1 MRPLELTLEGF
12 TSFRNTATIDF
23 SKLEL
28 FAITG
33 PTGAGKLSL
42 LDGMTLA
49 LYGEVAR
56 GTKPKELLSQGATKL
71 QVSLRFQV
79 DKTEYQVSRTWS
91 YRAKS
96 SQTTFT
102 LHKRQNGEW
111 EPLGEQKEK
120 EITAKIEE
128 ILGMNFDT
136 FTKVILLPQGDFDK
150 FLKGKDSER
159 REILKKLAG
168 YTIFGEM
175 REKAERQANILKA
188 ECMAIESRLAGLEV
202 PATSELEEKRH
213 QHQALKQ
220 QIPILD
226 IAFEQARTALEAEQK
241 LFERINRLAIL
252 QQELLL
258 LNQQTPEIEK
268 LKQRL
273 EQAQIADRLQGIW
286 ELVQEARKQHEK
298 ARKAAEDA
306 RNNFNEAQEALLMQQ
321 ENLKQI
327 EAYQAEIEPQ
337 LKEREQA
344 LNAAKIYEEQRR
356 QVADEV
362 KRLERIVTEK
372 KEALAQK
379 EQDFK
384 KADAKLKKASD
395 AQAKVNQELSQY
407 SPGGIR
413 LEKLNQA
420 APLLI
425 RWEEIER
432 EAGSDRTNLETAIQ
446 QLQEAEQ
453 DFQGAVLSL
462 EQAEEALRQ
471 ASLALSKAETQN
483 ARIEQQNHA
492 IVLRRSLKPGDT
504 CSVCGGICPE
514 VQLLPPLADSLV
526 DIKPLHKHKD
536 EAERNRKKLQT
547 TKDKS
552 DATLENRKQEETKCR
567 QAVAERERHLAQ
579 VQQQISAVLQEDT
592 WDAVELKQ
600 EHQALQERD
609 AKYNQALN
617 KQQVALAEFEKT
629 ELALKLDQN
638 SFEEA
643 RSQHLEA
650 TKNVELKKSE
660 LQRTLDKLYG
670 LTGSK
675 PYDNLS
681 QELERDKQNLASRMN
696 EANQGYQAVRDKF
709 VQTQEANTKA
719 GKDLE
724 DATEVQK
731 QRNTDWLANL
741 QEVKF
746 TEELFL
752 KAKASPKE
760 QAKWQTQINDHRDRE
775 VDLKSRVTQE
785 IDEIGGRTTDQQ
797 TITER
802 QKAVRTTDERR
813 KQAQEEF
820 NNLSVWIVQAED
832 KHKEAKKLQDE
843 LSTKKKD
850 EETYRTLA
858 KDLQIDKFQAYILEH
873 FEQELVGQATL
884 LLRDLT
890 DSRYALRYDKKQ
902 YWVED
907 YWSGGE
913 PRRVETL
920 SGGETFAT
928 SLSLALALSEK
939 LSKGAK
945 LGSLFIDEG
954 FGTLDAETLESV
966 AQVLESLREQER
978 LVGVI
983 SHVPVLGERLGT
995 EIKVEKYPEGS
1006 KIKVEGLVSLADAK
1020 MG

>member
-12 TSFRNTATIDF
+12 TSFRNTAKIDF

-33 PTGAGKLSL
+33 PTGAGKSSL

-56 GTKPKELLSQGATKL
+56 RTKPKELLSQGATKL

-79 DKTEYQVSRTWS
+79 DQTEYQVSRIWV

-188 ECMAIESRLAGLEV
+188 ECMAIESRFAGLEV
-202 PATSELEEKRH
+202 PATDELEEKRH

-226 IAFEQARTALEAEQK
+226 AAFDQARTTLEAEQK
-241 LFERINRLAIL
+241 LFERINCLAGL
-252 QQELLL
+252 QQELAQ

-273 EQAQIADRLQGIW
+273 EQAQIVDRLQGIW

-306 RNNFNEAQEALLMQQ
+306 RKNFNEAQEALLMQQ
-321 ENLKQI
+321 DNLKQV
-327 EAYQAEIEPQ
+327 EAYQAEIKPQ

-379 EQDFK
+379 EQDVK

-395 AQAKVNQELSQY
+395 DQAKVNQELSQY

-413 LEKLNQA
+413 LEKLNKI

-425 RWEEIER
+425 QWEGIER

-446 QLQEAEQ
+446 QLQAAEQ

-462 EQAEEALRQ
+462 EQAEEASRQ
-471 ASLALSKAETQN
+471 ASFALSEAEAQN
-483 ARIEQQNHA
+483 ARIEQQNLA
-492 IVLRRSLKPGDT
+492 IVLRRSLKPGAT

-514 VQLLPPLADSLV
+514 VHLLPPLADVSLV
-526 DIKPLHKHKD
+526 DIKPLHKRKD
-536 EAERNRKKLQT
+536 EAEKNRKKLQT

-552 DATLENRKQEETKCR
+552 DATLENRKQEEAKCR
-567 QAVAERERHLAQ
+567 QAVAERERHLAEA
-579 VQQQISAVLQEDT
+579 QQQISAVLQEDT
-592 WDAVELKQ
+592 WEAAVLKQ
-600 EHQALQERD
+600 EHQALKERD

-617 KQQVALAEFEKT
+617 KQQVAVAEFEKT
-629 ELALKLDQN
+629 ELALKLAQN

-643 RSQHLEA
+643 RAQHQEA
-650 TKNVELKKSE
+650 TENVELKKSE

-675 PYDNLS
+675 SYDNLS
-681 QELERDKQNLASRMN
+681 QELERDKQNLASRIN

-724 DATEVQK
+724 DASEVHK

-741 QEVKF
+741 QKVKF

-752 KAKASPKE
+752 KAKALPKE
-760 QAKWQTQINDHRDRE
+760 QAKWQKQINDHRDRE
-775 VDLKSRVTQE
+775 VDLKSRATQE
-785 IDEIGGRTTDQQ
+785 IEEIGGRKTDQQ

-832 KHKEAKKLQDE
+832 KHKQAKELQEE

-850 EETYRTLA
+850 EETYRTLS

-873 FEQELVGQATL
+873 FEQELVAQATI

-890 DSRYALRYDKKQ
+890 DSRYALKYDKKQ

-907 YWSGGE
+907 NWSGGE

-966 AQVLESLREQER
+966 AQVLESLRQQER

-1006 KIKVEGLVSLADAK
+1006 KIKVEGLVS
-1020 MG
+1020 

>member
-12 TSFRNTATIDF
+12 TSFRNTAKIDF

-33 PTGAGKLSL
+33 PTGAGKSSL

-79 DKTEYQVSRTWS
+79 DQTEYQVSRIWV

-96 SQTTFT
+96 SQAIFT

-188 ECMAIESRLAGLEV
+188 ECMAIESRFAGLEV
-202 PATSELEEKRH
+202 PATGELEENRH

-226 IAFEQARTALEAEQK
+226 TAFEQARTTLEAEQK
-241 LFERINRLAIL
+241 LFERIKRLAII
-252 QQELLL
+252 QQELAQ

-273 EQAQIADRLQGIW
+273 EEAQIADRLQGKW

-298 ARKAAEDA
+298 ALKTAEDA
-306 RNNFNEAQEALLMQQ
+306 RKNFNEAQEALLIQQ
-321 ENLKQI
+321 ENHKEV

-372 KEALAQK
+372 KEALAEK
-379 EQDFK
+379 EQDVK

-395 AQAKVNQELSQY
+395 DQAKVNQELSQY

-413 LEKLNQA
+413 LEKLNQT

-425 RWEEIER
+425 QWEGIER

-446 QLQEAEQ
+446 QLQAAEQ

-462 EQAEEALRQ
+462 EQAEEAFRQ
-471 ASLALSKAETQN
+471 ASLALSQAEAHN
-483 ARIEQQNHA
+483 AMVKQENHA
-492 IVLRRSLKPGDT
+492 SALRDSLKPGDT

-514 VQLLPPLADSLV
+514 AHLLPPLANLSLV
-526 DIKPLHKHKD
+526 DIKPLHKRKD
-536 EAERNRKKLQT
+536 EAEKNRKKLQT

-552 DATLENRKQEETKCR
+552 DATLENRKQEEAKCR
-567 QAVAERERHLAQ
+567 QAVAERERHLAE

-592 WDAVELKQ
+592 WEAAVLKQ

-617 KQQVALAEFEKT
+617 KQQVAVAEFEKT
-629 ELALKLDQN
+629 ELALKLAQN

-643 RSQHLEA
+643 RSQHQEA

-670 LTGSK
+670 LTGNKS
-675 PYDNLS
+675 YDNLS
-681 QELERDKQNLASRMN
+681 QELERDKQNLASRIN

-709 VQTQEANTKA
+709 VQTKEALAKA

-724 DATEVQK
+724 NASEVQK
-731 QRNTDWLANL
+731 QRNTNWLANL

-746 TEELFL
+746 TEELLL
-752 KAKASPKE
+752 KAKALPKE
-760 QAKWQTQINDHRDRE
+760 QAKWQKQINDHRERE

-785 IDEIGGRTTDQQ
+785 IEEIGGRKTDQQ

-802 QKAVRTTDERR
+802 QEAVRTTGERR

-820 NNLSVWIVQAED
+820 HNLSVWIVQAED
-832 KHKEAKKLQDE
+832 KYKQAKELQEE

-850 EETYRTLA
+850 EETYRTLS

-873 FEQELVGQATL
+873 FEQELVAQATI

-890 DSRYALRYDKKQ
+890 DSRYALKYDKKQ

-1006 KIKVEGLVSLADAK
+1006 KIKVEGLVS
-1020 MG
+1020 

>member
-1 MRPLELTLEGF
+1 M
-12 TSFRNTATIDF
+12 
-23 SKLEL
+23 K
-28 FAITG
+28 
-33 PTGAGKLSL
+33 
-42 LDGMTLA
+42 
-49 LYGEVAR
+49 
-56 GTKPKELLSQGATKL
+56 
-71 QVSLRFQV
+71 
-79 DKTEYQVSRTWS
+79 
-91 YRAKS
+91 
-96 SQTTFT
+96 
-102 LHKRQNGEW
+102 
-111 EPLGEQKEK
+111 
-120 EITAKIEE
+120 
-128 ILGMNFDT
+128 FDT
-136 FTKVILLPQGDFDK
+136 FIKVILLPQGQFHK
-150 FLKGKDSER
+150 FLKAETTKDKQR
-159 REILKKLAG
+159 RQDMLRELVG
-168 YTIFGEM
+168 YTIFEQM
-175 REKAERQANILKA
+175 RGTAEKNANTLKA
-188 ECMAIESRLAGLEV
+188 EFKAIESQLERL
-202 PATSELEEKRH
+202 ELPSADELSEKRH

-226 IAFEQARTALEAEQK
+226 TAFDQARTALEADQK
-241 LFERINRLAIL
+241 LFERINRLERL
-252 QQELLL
+252 QQELAQ

-273 EQAQIADRLQGIW
+273 EQAQIADRLQGKW
-286 ELVQEARKQHEK
+286 ELVQEARKQQEK

-306 RNNFNEAQEALLMQQ
+306 RNNFNEAQQALLMQQ
-321 ENLKQI
+321 ENLKEV

-344 LNAAKIYEEQRR
+344 LNSAKIYEEQRC

-372 KEALAQK
+372 QEALAQK
-379 EQDFK
+379 EQDVK

-395 AQAKVNQELSQY
+395 AQAKVNQALSQY

-425 RWEEIER
+425 QWEGIER
-432 EAGSDRTNLETAIQ
+432 EAGSDRAKLESAIQ
-446 QLQEAEQ
+446 QLKTAEQ
-453 DFQGAVLSL
+453 DFQNAGLNLEHAEAVLR
-462 EQAEEALRQ
+462 E
-471 ASLALSKAETQN
+471 ASLALSEVE
-483 ARIEQQNHA
+483 ARNTTVEQQNHA
-492 IVLRRSLKPGDT
+492 IALRRSLKPGDT

-514 VQLLPPLADSLV
+514 AHLLPPLPELSLV
-526 DIKPLHKHKD
+526 DLKPLQKRKNK
-536 EAERNRKKLQT
+536 AEENRKKFQT
-547 TKDKS
+547 EKDKAE
-552 DATLENRKQEETKCR
+552 ATLETRTQEEAKCR
-567 QAVAERERHLAQ
+567 QALADRERHLSELR
-579 VQQQISAVLQEDT
+579 QQISTVLQEDT
-592 WDAVELKQ
+592 WEAKALKQ
-600 EHQALQERD
+600 EHQTLQERD
-609 AKYNQALN
+609 KKHNEALS
-617 KQQVALAEFEKT
+617 KHKEAAAELEKI
-629 ELALKLDQN
+629 ELAIKSAQDSL
-638 SFEEA
+638 EEK
-643 RSQHLEA
+643 RSQHQEV
-650 TKNVELKKSE
+650 TQNVELKNSE
-660 LQRTLDKLYG
+660 LHKIITKLNE
-670 LTGSK
+670 LTGDK
-675 PYDNLS
+675 PYKTLS
-681 QELERDKQNLASRMN
+681 QEIERDKQDLTNRINAVNKSH
-696 EANQGYQAVRDKF
+696 QAARDKS
-709 VQTQEANTKA
+709 VQTEEALAKA
-719 GKDLE
+719 RKDFE
-724 DATEVQK
+724 DACEVQN
-731 QRNTDWLANL
+731 QRNTDWVANL

-752 KAKASPKE
+752 RVKALPKE
-760 QAKWQTQINDHRDRE
+760 QAKWQKQINDHRERE

-785 IDEIGGRTTDQQ
+785 IEEIGGRKTDQQ

-802 QKAVRTTDERR
+802 EEAVRTTDERR

-820 NNLSVWIVQAED
+820 HNLSVWIVQAED
-832 KHKEAKKLQDE
+832 KHKQAKELQEE

-850 EETYRTLA
+850 EETYRTLS

-873 FEQELVGQATL
+873 FEQELVAQATV

-890 DSRYALRYDKKQ
+890 DNRYALKYEKKQ

-1006 KIKVEGLVSLADAK
+1006 KIKVEGLVS
-1020 MG
+1020 